1 MSGLFR
7 IVTKST
13 TLGAT
18 YGVLPMEDMLSSQA
32 VIRKSGN
39 GDAAALC
46 PRQENAAPG
55 AIAGATDISS
65 QAVIVFLLVL
75 P

>member
-1 MSGLFR
+1 
-7 IVTKST
+7 
-13 TLGAT
+13 
-18 YGVLPMEDMLSSQA
+18 MEDMLSSQA